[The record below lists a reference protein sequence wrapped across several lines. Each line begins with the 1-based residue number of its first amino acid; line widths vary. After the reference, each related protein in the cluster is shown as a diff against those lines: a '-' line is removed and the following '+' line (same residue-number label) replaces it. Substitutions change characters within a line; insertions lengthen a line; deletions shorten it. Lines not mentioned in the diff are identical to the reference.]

1 MMTGHPYS
9 SKITPE
15 HLARKAVVYVR
26 QSSLRQVR
34 ENKESQRLQYS
45 LADKAR
51 EWGWKQVQI
60 IDCDLGSS
68 ATLAAAERE
77 GFERL
82 IASIALKE
90 VGILLSREASRLW
103 RTDKDWCRL
112 FEVCQVFGTLISN
125 GEAVYDVGLLDD
137 QAVLGIKG
145 TLSVVEIGM
154 LKRRLVEAAALKAQ
168 EGRLF
173 RLLSPG
179 YVRDGEGSIVKDPD
193 RRVQEAMA
201 IVFRKFREVRSVR
214 QTYLWFHEER
224 VELPVN
230 KLHAGQMRLVWQL
243 PTYEFIRN
251 LLEHPIYAGAYV
263 WGRRPLEILFEDGQL
278 RKRFGSLCRA
288 EECKVFIREHHEG
301 YIDWET
307 FQENLRMIASNNLK
321 VGGDESVAAVRAGQ
335 GLLVRLLRCGR
346 CGRMFHVAYWGK
358 SGTAARYLCRGD
370 YRSGGTYCAAF
381 GGSTVDRR
389 FGKELLKVLSPLGM
403 RAGLVA
409 LRLVREKGS
418 DRREALAR
426 RLEQLEYEE
435 RRAFEQY
442 DEVDPRN
449 RLVAAELERRWNAKL
464 AEVEKLK
471 EELAEKDHEAR
482 ELGEDE
488 EEKIIELG
496 ENFQAV
502 WQSERCPVELKKRI
516 IRTVVREVIVTLD
529 DAEKMLHFVIHWKGG
544 THTEFTMPKPPSGV
558 GQKTALEDLDIIRKM
573 AIRYSDSQIAA
584 TLNKLGRRTG
594 KGKRW
599 NKSRVKSIRVRSKMV
614 RPRPADTDPEILSL
628 GSAAKYCGVSQ
639 GTIKRL
645 VASGLLKK
653 DQICPWAPWE
663 IQRSD
668 LDAEPVHGIIKWL
681 LETGKLIL
689 KGGSLDEPLSL
700 SRKMGPEGGCDNAR

>member
-45 LADKAR
+45 LADRAR
-51 EWGWKQVQI
+51 EWGWKHVEI

-82 IASIALKE
+82 IASVALKE

-103 RTDKDWCRL
+103 RTNKDWCRL

-125 GEAVYDVGLLDD
+125 GEAVYDLGLLDD
-137 QAVLGIKG
+137 QAIVGIKG

-168 EGRLF
+168 EGRLI
-173 RLLSPG
+173 RLLAPG
-179 YVRDGEGSIVKDPD
+179 YVRDGEGTIVKDPD
-193 RRVQEAMA
+193 SRVRGA
-201 IVFRKFREVRSVR
+201 IEVVFRKFRELRSVR
-214 QTYLWFHEER
+214 QTFLWFHEER

-230 KLHAGQMRLVWQL
+230 KSRGGHMRLVWQL
-243 PTYEFIRN
+243 PTHVFVQNI
-251 LLEHPIYAGAYV
+251 LENPIYAGAYV
-263 WGRRPLEILFEDGQL
+263 WGRRPVEVVFENGQL
-278 RKRFGSLCRA
+278 RKRTGSLRRA
-288 EECKVFIREHHEG
+288 EECKAFIRDHHEG

-307 FQENLRMIASNNLK
+307 FQENLRMISSNNLK

-346 CGRMFHVAYWGK
+346 CGRLLHVAYWGK

-370 YRSGGTYCAAF
+370 YAAGGTYCTAF

-389 FGKELLKVLSPLGM
+389 FGKELLEVLSPLGM
-403 RAGLVA
+403 RAGLAA
-409 LRLVREKGS
+409 LRLMREKGTEV
-418 DRREALAR
+418 RGTLLRQ
-426 RLEQLEYEE
+426 LEQLEYEE

-449 RLVAAELERRWNAKL
+449 RLVAAELERRWNAKIG
-464 AEVEKLK
+464 EVEKLK
-471 EELAEKDHEAR
+471 AELAEKDHEAR
-482 ELGEDE
+482 ELGAEE
-488 EEKIIELG
+488 EEKIMELG
-496 ENFQAV
+496 ENFQNV
-502 WQSERCPVELKKRI
+502 WQSERCPVELKKKI
-516 IRTVVREVIVTLD
+516 IRTVVEEVIVTLD
-529 DAEKMLHFVIHWKGG
+529 EAGKMLHFVIHWKGG

-558 GQKTALEDLDIIRKM
+558 GQKTTLEDMDIIRRM
-573 AIRYSDSQIAA
+573 TIRYSDSQIAA

-614 RPRPADTDPEILSL
+614 RPSRVDTDLEILSL
-628 GSAAKYCGVSQ
+628 GSAAKYCGVSEC
-639 GTIKRL
+639 TIKRL

-663 IQRSD
+663 IKRSD
-668 LDAEPVHGIIKWL
+668 LDAEPVHGIIKRL
-681 LETGKLIL
+681 LKTGKLKL
-689 KGGSLDEPLSL
+689 EGGSLGEPLSL
-700 SRKMGPEGGCDNAR
+700 FPENEL